1 MKYEILDIGENSLTL
16 CFYFESIINL
26 YSMESL
32 LLLGELNL
40 KEIRSKFI
48 RGEKIILSRDAVNK
62 LKSIDPKSTGH
73 LVNLY
78 VELNPS
84 KFFSDVSLS
93 SLFKNE
99 LFDYEHNTWLGDL
112 DITSA
117 LEFRPS
123 RNRELNKN
131 IIDVRNFLY
140 REKLEENSIRLEES
154 LKYCNPE
161 KVMLEVLDHAYRLL
175 NNPTKKVVI
184 SGREIDK
191 SKWLGYYLYRKTN
204 EI

>member
-1 MKYEILDIGENSLTL
+1 MKYEILEIGENSLTL

-26 YSMESL
+26 YNIEFL
-32 LLLGELNL
+32 QGALNPE
-40 KEIRSKFI
+40 EISRFTK
-48 RGEKIILSRDAVNK
+48 GEKIILSKDAVDK

-73 LVNLY
+73 LINLY

-93 SLFKNE
+93 NLFKNE

-112 DITSA
+112 DITPV
-117 LEFRPS
+117 LEFRPTP
-123 RNRELNKN
+123 NKELGN
-131 IIDVRNFLY
+131 IIIEVRDFLY
-140 REKLEENSIRLEES
+140 REELEESSIRIDES

-175 NNPTKKVVI
+175 NNPTKRVVI
-184 SGREIDK
+184 GGRDTDK
-191 SKWLGYYLYRKTN
+191 SNWLGYYLYRKIN